1 MRGSLLKS
9 DSRLILCEIDQPN
22 LQPQTEYPGP
32 DCRLPSDLTSIVGL
46 ESKPERNLQALDQ
59 ITSSN
64 LVAADADQF
73 GRQAQLIFL
82 LDRLLI
88 IRRLAG
94 SDNETKLTELTELD
108 SKIRSFLSVVMDQLE
123 WKQTRTCALVA
134 LCVR

>member
-1 MRGSLLKS
+1 M
-9 DSRLILCEIDQPN
+9 
-22 LQPQTEYPGP
+22 
-32 DCRLPSDLTSIVGL
+32 GL

-108 SKIRSFLSVVMDQLE
+108 SKIRSFLSLVMDQLE